1 MRNIEY
7 KAELRDPTLAR
18 SICRSLK
25 AVHEG
30 VLRQTDTYFK
40 VADGRLKRRD
50 TVGEPTEYIFYSRTN
65 RVDPKLSHYVVYTEA
80 EARERF
86 GASPLPVWVVVRKT
100 RDLYVLDNVRIH
112 LDDVDKLGK
121 FLELEAIVS
130 PQNDPAACREAV
142 DFLRQALSPALGE
155 AISVSYSDL
164 LVAERD
170 AGDDDDPEND

>member
-7 KAELRDPTLAR
+7 KAELRDLNLAR
-18 SICRSLK
+18 TICRSLK

-30 VLRQTDTYFK
+30 LLRQTDTYFK

-50 TVGEPTEYIFYSRTN
+50 TVGQPTEYIFYSRTN

-86 GASPLPVWVVVRKT
+86 GASPLPIWVVVRKT
-100 RDLYVLDNVRIH
+100 RDLYLLDNVRIH

-121 FLELEAIVS
+121 FLE
-130 PQNDPAACREAV
+130 
-142 DFLRQALSPALGE
+142 
-155 AISVSYSDL
+155 
-164 LVAERD
+164 
-170 AGDDDDPEND
+170 

>member
-7 KAELRDPTLAR
+7 KAELRDLNLAR
-18 SICRSLK
+18 SICRSLN

-30 VLRQTDTYFK
+30 LLRQTDTYFK

-50 TVGEPTEYIFYSRTN
+50 TVGQPTEYIFYSRTN
-65 RVDPKLSHYVVYTEA
+65 RVDPKVSHYVVYSEA

-86 GASPLPVWVVVRKT
+86 GTSPLPIWVVVRKT
-100 RDLYVLDNVRIH
+100 RDLYLLDHVRIH

-121 FLELEAIVS
+121 FLEFEAVVS
-130 PQNDPAACREAV
+130 DQNDPAACREAV
-142 DFLRQALSPALGE
+142 EALRQAFTPVLGE

-164 LVAERD
+164 LVAERNGSMD
-170 AGDDDDPEND
+170 EPEED